1 MKLTVL
7 VTAGGWMSSQAA
19 FAAGLQQCCSSAAA
33 HALQPALSSQRPA
46 APGGSQS
53 HRMWA
58 AELKDTRAEMWR
70 AVEAEAEQ

>member
-1 MKLTVL
+1 MKLAVP
-7 VTAGGWMSSQAA
+7 VAAGGWMSSQAA
-19 FAAGLQQCCSSAAA
+19 FAAGLQSAAA
-33 HALQPALSSQRPA
+33 HALQPALSSQHPA